1 MKVKDHITIK
11 VVSQMEHLVYEGV
24 RQKKLASA
32 SRMNALLGITK
43 NPEKQTEDTKVKT
56 SVSRELYSMVL
67 TPGTEDSAVDIEPA
81 AVRLCTEETLAKF
94 MTYGDEA
101 SHKRKLFFEKVEE
114 GKSRLLAKYGERKAI
129 SKEEVSSLSKE
140 LRPYSCTIWKHQI
153 VVTRTQSDPFQ
164 GARLTKDGRY
174 TATVKSKTI
183 YTMVPLV
190 DSQLE
195 ELEKILKGE
204 LIADP
209 NKVIAQRVSDNGY
222 VALWRNPTTGK
233 VVMTEDISQFS

>member
-32 SRMNALLGITK
+32 SKMNAILGVKTS
-43 NPEKQTEDTKVKT
+43 QTRAEETKVKT
-56 SVSRELYSMVL
+56 SVSRELYSMVFA
-67 TPGTEDSAVDIEPA
+67 PGSEVSATGIEPA
-81 AVRLCTEETLAKF
+81 AVRLCTEETLARF
-94 MTYGDEA
+94 FTYGDEA
-101 SHKRKLFFEKVEE
+101 SRKRREFFDKVEE
-114 GKSRLLAKYGERKAI
+114 GKSRLLAKYGENKAVP
-129 SKEEVSSLSKE
+129 KEEVIALAKE

-153 VVTRTQSDPFQ
+153 VTTRTQANPFQ

-174 TATVKSKTI
+174 TATVKCKTI
-183 YTMVPLV
+183 YTMAPLD
-190 DSQLE
+190 DSQLV

-204 LIADP
+204 LEARPD
-209 NKVIAQRVSDNGY
+209 KLIAQRVSENGY

-233 VVMTEDISQFS
+233 IVMTEDISQFS